1 MLVSFIFTYLNQ
13 FYHMGNQWLREM
25 TLHTLAF
32 WTLSFIPLGMTDDH

>member
-1 MLVSFIFTYLNQ
+1 
-13 FYHMGNQWLREM
+13 MGNQWLREM